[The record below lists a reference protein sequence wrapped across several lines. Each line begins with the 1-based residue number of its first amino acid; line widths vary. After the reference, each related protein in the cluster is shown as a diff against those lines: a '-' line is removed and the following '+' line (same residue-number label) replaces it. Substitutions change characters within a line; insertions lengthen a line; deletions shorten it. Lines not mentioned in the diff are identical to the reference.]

1 MKYFRVFKQFLQNSL
16 SYLTAYRSDFV
27 LKLFLGAGWS
37 LTWIAMIEIF
47 FSHTNSFNGWS
58 KDDVLLII
66 FSFQFLEFNNVF
78 AKNLENMES
87 EILHG
92 NFDFVVTKPIDSQF
106 LCTCAKPELSNIIF
120 FFSYQIPILILLIQ
134 NKTEIL
140 WSNIPLYI
148 ALLLSANII
157 WLSIRTLC
165 AAANFWKQ
173 KVNNLMYMSWAIME
187 FGRYPMTL
195 FPKKLQMLF
204 YSFIPAAFMGFVP
217 ASVLLGRSSPT
228 FIFLSFVVA
237 VLFFVTSR
245 VVWNAAIKK
254 YSSASS

>member
-1 MKYFRVFKQFLQNSL
+1 MKYFRVFRQFIRNSV

-58 KDDVLLII
+58 KNDVLLII
-66 FSFQFLEFNNVF
+66 FSFQFLEFNSVF
-78 AKNLENMES
+78 AKNIES
-87 EILHG
+87 VESQVLHG

-106 LCTCAKPELSNIIF
+106 LCTCDKPELSNIIF

-134 NKTEIL
+134 NKTEIVWANL
-140 WSNIPLYI
+140 PLYLL
-148 ALLLSANII
+148 LLLSANII

-165 AAANFWKQ
+165 AATNFWKQ
-173 KVNNLMYMSWAIME
+173 KVNNLIGMSWAIME

-195 FPKKLQMLF
+195 FPKKLQILF
-204 YSFIPAAFMGFVP
+204 YSFVPAAFIGFVP
-217 ASVLLGRSSPT
+217 ASVLLGRTSW
-228 FIFLSFVVA
+228 IFVFFSFVTA
-237 VLFFVTSR
+237 LLFFVTAR
-245 VVWNAAIKK
+245 LVWNAAIKK